1 MSSKELLYSPKALQD
16 LDEIWSYSAQMWDE
30 ERADLYIRNI
40 TSICENVRL
49 HPQMAKR
56 RDDIRKNYRSMLSG
70 SHIIFFKETL
80 DDLTVI
86 RILHQRMDFQSW
98 I

>member
-1 MSSKELLYSPKALQD
+1 MNSKELLYSPKALQD

-56 RDDIRKNYRSMLSG
+56 RDDIRKNYRSMFSG
-70 SHIIFFKETL
+70 SHVIFFKETL
-80 DDLTVI
+80 NTLTVV
-86 RILHQRMDFQSW
+86 RILHQRMDVLTW